1 LSISLVVIYGVP
13 QRSGLDSLF
22 FILYVNDVLHLTQGR
37 TIMCADD
44 TSILNMEQ
52 DKNEL
57 QITTSVNTG
66 LVVHYFE
73 GNTLSINPAHY
84 ILLVFQMKPCRLT
97 N

>member
-1 LSISLVVIYGVP
+1 
-13 QRSGLDSLF
+13 
-22 FILYVNDVLHLTQGR
+22 
-37 TIMCADD
+37 MCADD
-44 TSILNMEQ
+44 ASILNMEQ

-73 GNTLSINPAHY
+73 GNTLSINPIHY
-84 ILLVFQMKPCRLT
+84 ILFQICRLT